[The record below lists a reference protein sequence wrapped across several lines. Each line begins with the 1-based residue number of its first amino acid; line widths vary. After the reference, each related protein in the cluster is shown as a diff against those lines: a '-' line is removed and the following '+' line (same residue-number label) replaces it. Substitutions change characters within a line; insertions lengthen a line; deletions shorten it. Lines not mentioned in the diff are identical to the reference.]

1 MKRKPTFGEWA
12 RMAYFLVS
20 FVAVMVTCENIPVA
34 VVAVANFAVA
44 AWLLRGVDVDGL
56 IAD

>member
-34 VVAVANFAVA
+34 VAAVANLAVA
-44 AWLLRGVDVDGL
+44 AWLLRKVNVDEL
-56 IAD
+56 IDD